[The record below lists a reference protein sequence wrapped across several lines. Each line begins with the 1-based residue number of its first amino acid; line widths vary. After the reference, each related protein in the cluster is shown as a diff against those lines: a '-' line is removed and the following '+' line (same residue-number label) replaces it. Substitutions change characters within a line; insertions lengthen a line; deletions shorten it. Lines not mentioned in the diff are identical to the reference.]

1 MSSDPARATAL
12 AVSRERA
19 PRSLFGV
26 ALGAPMLIWQV
37 VLFVAPLCFLVMMT
51 FWSVRN
57 YKLTPDFTLANWSK
71 VLSTGYFWDIYLRT
85 LLYALL
91 AAILTSLVSFP
102 AAFYLSFRAS
112 PGLRRAIAF
121 LLITPYFTSYLV
133 RIYSWKIL
141 LTDQGLIN
149 LVLAQIGLGPF
160 RMYNNLFGTTVGYV
174 TLCFPLV
181 MLIQLISL
189 SNVDRNLVEAA
200 HNLGCGRLRT
210 VFEVIIPSAKVGL
223 VLGATFA
230 FILSF
235 GDFVSPTLLGG
246 SKPPTL
252 SILMVDTV
260 RSGSDWPRASV
271 IAMIMVVTLLAAG
284 LGALR
289 LAYGNRKA
297 AG

>member
-1 MSSDPARATAL
+1 MPSEAARAPAIP
-12 AVSRERA
+12 VGRQGMSRG
-19 PRSLFGV
+19 LFGV
-26 ALGAPMLIWQV
+26 MLAAPMLIWQV
-37 VLFVAPLCFLVMMT
+37 LLFVAPLCFLVMMT

-57 YKLTPDFTLANWSK
+57 YKLAPDFTFANWQK

-91 AAILTSLVSFP
+91 AAGITSLVSFP
-102 AAFYLSFRAS
+102 GAFYLSYRIPA
-112 PGLRRAIAF
+112 GLRRSFLF

-149 LVLAQIGLGPF
+149 LGLGALGLGPF
-160 RMYNNLFGTTVGYV
+160 RMYSNLFGTTVGYV

-181 MLIQLISL
+181 LLIQMISL
-189 SNVDRNLVEAA
+189 SNVDRNLIEAA

-223 VLGATFA
+223 VLAATFA

-271 IAMIMVVTLLAAG
+271 IAMVMVATLLACG

-289 LAYGNRKA
+289 LAYGGRKA
-297 AG
+297 GR